1 MPAATRKGVVVMNTP
16 GGNTVSAAEHTIA
29 LMLAL
34 ARRVPAADAVMKA
47 GGWDRNKFVGTQVA
61 GKTLGVVGL
70 GRIGREVARRA
81 KALDMNVIALDPFV
95 TAAKAAELGYET
107 AASLDDLLPKVD
119 FLTLHVPLGA
129 DTKSL
134 IGARELGLM
143 KKTARVL
150 NVARGGIVDEKA
162 LADALAAGT
171 IAGAG
176 IDVFTA
182 EPIAADNPLLKAPN
196 IVLTPHLGASTLE
209 AQENVA
215 IEAAQLIADFLLKG
229 QVANAVN
236 MAAVNPAE
244 LAEVRPYVDLA
255 RRLGPAPR
263 ADRARGDVARR
274 RSPTG
279 ANSPAQKTR
288 LLTAAFTA
296 GLLEY
301 RLSGGVNLVNAE
313 LLARERG
320 IEIAESS
327 SPKKGDFASLLH
339 TEVET
344 EQGTTVAAGTLFGD
358 QYVRLVQLGPFRME
372 GYLDGVLLVFTH
384 RDVPGLIGFV
394 GTIFGKHK
402 VNIAQMTVGRQ
413 TPGGEAIGILNLDSA
428 AAGGGAGRGEGAPA
442 DQFGHRGEAA
452 RGRGTARVAGVTGFR
467 PGANPDTT
475 AYPGSVDSSE
485 ESHSAFHC
493 DPNVGIEEGITHSR
507 CPPATAAPCS
517 SPYCRWCCSPRR
529 RFSRRTSPPRASC
542 APSPPPTW
550 PPAGPSASP
559 GSSPTPPTR
568 RTTSTSRTAPAA
580 SASRGR
586 CPTASCGSATP
597 SR

>member
-1 MPAATRKGVVVMNTP
+1 MPRVLIADKLEASGIELLQAAGIEVDNRPGLKAEELKAAMQAADAVICRSQPKLSAEYFENPGKCRAVARAGVGVDNIDTVAATRKGVVVMNTP

-29 LMLAL
+29 LLLAL
-34 ARRVPAADAVMKA
+34 SRRIPVADATMKA
-47 GGWDRNKFVGTQVA
+47 GGWDRNKFVGTEVA
-61 GKTLGVVGL
+61 GKVLGVIGL

-81 KALDMNVIALDPFV
+81 KGLDMKVIALDPFV
-95 TAAKAAELGYET
+95 TAAKASELGYET
-107 AASLDDLLPKVD
+107 AANLDELLPKVD
-119 FLTLHVPLGA
+119 YLTLHVPGGA
-129 DTKSL
+129 ETKSL

-150 NVARGGIVDEKA
+150 NVARGGIIDEKA

-176 IDVFTA
+176 VDVFSA
-182 EPIAADNPLLKAPN
+182 EPIAADNPLVKAPN
-196 IVLTPHLGASTLE
+196 IVLTPHLGASTAE

-215 IEAAQLIADFLLKG
+215 VEAAQLIKDFLLSG

-255 RRLGPAPR
+255 RRLGLLQAQVAHGAIRR
-263 ADRARGDVARR
+263 ASLTYRGELA
-274 RSPTG
+274 S
-279 ANSPAQKTR
+279 QKTK

-296 GLLEY
+296 GMLEY
-301 RLSGGVNLVNAE
+301 RLSEGVNLVNAE
-313 LLARERG
+313 VLARDRG

-327 SPKKGDFASLLH
+327 NPKKGDFAALLH

-344 EQGTTVAAGTLFGD
+344 ETGTTVASGTLFGD

-413 TPGGEAIGILNLDSA
+413 APGGEAIGILNLDNSPSDEA
-428 AAGGGAGRGEGAPA
+428 LAEVKAHPQISSVTVVKLPAAGELPA
-442 DQFGHRGEAA
+442 WLG
-452 RGRGTARVAGVTGFR
+452 
-467 PGANPDTT
+467 
-475 AYPGSVDSSE
+475 
-485 ESHSAFHC
+485 
-493 DPNVGIEEGITHSR
+493 
-507 CPPATAAPCS
+507 
-517 SPYCRWCCSPRR
+517 
-529 RFSRRTSPPRASC
+529 
-542 APSPPPTW
+542 
-550 PPAGPSASP
+550 
-559 GSSPTPPTR
+559 
-568 RTTSTSRTAPAA
+568 
-580 SASRGR
+580 
-586 CPTASCGSATP
+586 
-597 SR
+597 

>member
-1 MPAATRKGVVVMNTP
+1 MPRVLIADKLESTGIELLRAAGMEVDNRPGLKGDELKAAIRGADALICRSQPKLTAEYFEDVGKLRAVARAGVGVDNIDQQAATRRGVVVMNTP

-34 ARRVPAADAVMKA
+34 SRRIPAADATMKA
-47 GGWDRNKFVGTQVA
+47 GGWDRNKFVGTEVA

-81 KALDMNVIALDPFV
+81 KGMDMRVVALDPFV
-95 TAAKAAELGYET
+95 TPAKAAELGYET
-107 AASLDDLLPKVD
+107 AASLDELLPKVD
-119 FLTLHVPLGA
+119 FLTLHVPGGA
-129 DTKSL
+129 ETKSL

-143 KKTARVL
+143 KKTARIL

-182 EPIAADNPLLKAPN
+182 EPAVPENPLLKAPN
-196 IVLTPHLGASTLE
+196 VILTPHLGASTLE

-215 IEAAQLIADFLLKG
+215 IEAAQLIVDFLKHG

-244 LAEVRPYVDLA
+244 LAEVRPFVDLA
-255 RRLGPAPR
+255 RRLGLLQAQLAQGAVR
-263 ADRARGDVARR
+263 KASLSYRGGLA
-274 RSPTG
+274 G
-279 ANSPAQKTR
+279 QKTR

-301 RLSGGVNLVNAE
+301 RLSEGVNLVNAE

-327 SPKKGDFASLLH
+327 SPRKGDFAALLH

-344 EQGTTVAAGTLFGD
+344 EKGTTVAAGTLFGD

-384 RDVPGLIGFV
+384 RDAPGLIGSV
-394 GTIFGKHK
+394 GTIFGTHN

-413 TPGGEAIGILNLDSA
+413 APGGEAIGILNLDS
-428 AAGGGAGRGEGAPA
+428 PPP
-442 DQFGHRGEAA
+442 EAA
-452 RGRGTARVAGVTGFR
+452 LAAVKG
-467 PGANPDTT
+467 NPHIQSL
-475 AYPGSVDSSE
+475 AV
-485 ESHSAFHC
+485 
-493 DPNVGIEEGITHSR
+493 VKL
-507 CPPATAAPCS
+507 
-517 SPYCRWCCSPRR
+517 
-529 RFSRRTSPPRASC
+529 
-542 APSPPPTW
+542 
-550 PPAGPSASP
+550 PPAGEL
-559 GSSPTPPTR
+559 PTWL
-568 RTTSTSRTAPAA
+568 
-580 SASRGR
+580 G
-586 CPTASCGSATP
+586 
-597 SR
+597 